1 MNILL
6 VSAFSKHHPDLK
18 PGNYLQK
25 TGDGLKKAFEALGH
39 SVDCFDYREIEK
51 QSRKADIREYRLKK
65 YLKKLKK
72 RFLPEYFQRLV
83 FRVHGVKRM
92 NEQIV
97 SRVRKGDYGL
107 VLLTKTE
114 LVDWMTVSELNACS
128 PTWYFFMDPYQKAQ
142 KHLTE
147 KYAVRA
153 ARASATR
160 SAVVEFYA
168 QAGAQAVLLTQGA
181 DTDYFYQ
188 DSACPKDH
196 DVVFVGTVNA
206 WRRKYIDYLEREGIS
221 VETYG
226 KGGKNPFIGGKDL
239 GDLYRSSKIVLD
251 FQNRGNN
258 TGFSLRVFEVMG
270 SGAFLCSEYTEDTSK
285 LFQNGKELVW
295 FRTPEECADLIRR
308 YLENDEER
316 TRIAETAAD
325 RVGREFTWKAIAGNI
340 VDRIEEAT

>member
-6 VSAFSKHHPDLK
+6 VSAFSQHHPDLK

-25 TGDGLKKAFEALGH
+25 TGDGLKKGFEALGH
-39 SVDCFDYREIEK
+39 SVDCFDYREIEE
-51 QSRKADIREYRLKK
+51 QSRKADIREYRQKK
-65 YLKKLKK
+65 YYKKLKK
-72 RFLPEYFQRLV
+72 RFLPECFQRLV

-92 NEQIV
+92 NEQLI
-97 SRVRKGDYGL
+97 SRVREGDYGL

-114 LVDWMTVSELNACS
+114 LVDWMTVSKLNACS
-128 PTWYFFMDPYQKAQ
+128 RTWYFFMDPYQKAR

-153 ARASATR
+153 VRASATR

-168 QAGAQAVLLTQGA
+168 RAGAQAVLLTQGA
-181 DTDYFYQ
+181 DTDYFYP
-188 DSACPKDH
+188 DSTCPKKH

-206 WRRKYIDYLEREGIS
+206 WRRTYIDYLKHEGIN
-221 VETYG
+221 VETFG
-226 KGGKNPFIGGKDL
+226 RRADNPFIAGKEL

-270 SGAFLCSEYTEDTSK
+270 SGAFLCTEYTEDTSK
-285 LFQNGKELVW
+285 LFENGKELVW
-295 FRTPEECADLIRR
+295 FRTPEECANLIRT

-316 TRIAETAAD
+316 TRIAEAGAE
-325 RVGREFTWKAIAGNI
+325 RVAREFTWKAIAENI